1 MLFKGNIDA
10 GRIPEKLNQDGLWN
24 EDEPW
29 TGRESTS
36 IHSDR
41 KNGEKDRYRCWAAG
55 SGKHSH
61 LITSTFSE
69 SD

>member
-1 MLFKGNIDA
+1 MLFKGNIDTW
-10 GRIPEKLNQDGLWN
+10 RIPEKLNQDGLWN

-41 KNGEKDRYRCWAAG
+41 RMEKRI
-55 SGKHSH
+55 STESSNHSR
-61 LITSTFSE
+61 LITSIFSE
-69 SD
+69 K